1 MIDTITLNPT
11 QYLILVVGCYSVGYL
26 SCYLY
31 ERISDRLNK
40 KYYFKGVNNG

>member
-1 MIDTITLNPT
+1 MIDTVTLNPT

-31 ERISDRLNK
+31 AIISEKKKK
-40 KYYFKGVNNG
+40 KYYIKRGK

>member
-1 MIDTITLNPT
+1 MDLITLNPT
-11 QYLILVVGCYSVGYL
+11 HYFILVVGCYSIGYL

-40 KYYFKGVNNG
+40 KYYIKGGK